1 MKSKNQTQVGRL
13 ANSVMSESL
22 EAIKPILYSIGV
34 GGIGGFFIGYVLK
47 KILHLAIMFG
57 AFAFVLLYLA
67 QTKALN
73 INFEEIAMMISKSS
87 SFYEQSVVPLI
98 TGVPFAA
105 SFFTGFMGGL
115 KRG

>member
-1 MKSKNQTQVGRL
+1 LKSKNQTQVGRL
-13 ANSVMSESL
+13 ANSAMSESL

-34 GGIGGFFIGYVLK
+34 GGIGGFFIGYALK
-47 KILHLAIMFG
+47 KILHLAIMLG
-57 AFAFVLLYLA
+57 AFAFVFLYLA
-67 QTKALN
+67 QTKVVN

-87 SFYEQSVVPLI
+87 SFLEQSVVSL

-105 SFFTGFMGGL
+105 SFFAGFLGGL